1 MSQIVADFQ
10 VNGLLPSTV
19 GGTGTTVKYF
29 GRNVAFAQGATWT
42 SPLVPSSTN
51 ANGVL
56 LVPGDNKM
64 NGQKMVV
71 TAAGS
76 YFPAS
81 AATSESVEVALY
93 GVTGTLT
100 SPTYT
105 KLATSGSFT
114 PGADGVSYNFTIIAT
129 LMGTTASG
137 VVGGNQYVIINNTIQ
152 TSLAALTNSLT
163 GIVFGQ
169 SGSGSNQVQS
179 GLGGA
184 PFGLVVGITFGS
196 SFSTNAASLNEFV
209 IEA

>member
-1 MSQIVADFQ
+1 MTLWRPDPTFYPSPRMAMEAPREKFGYVASF
-10 VNGLLPSTV
+10 NPTA
-19 GGTGTTVKYF
+19 GTPNDSGKPDAI
-29 GRNVAFAQGATWT
+29 NVIDLD
-42 SPLVPSSTN
+42 P
-51 ANGVL
+51 
-56 LVPGDNKM
+56 D
-64 NGQKMVV
+64 
-71 TAAGS
+71 
-76 YFPAS
+76 
-81 AATSESVEVALY
+81 
-93 GVTGTLT
+93 